1 MGESLQATLF
11 VAPKTLRDEKAFRAW
26 LRTEARLGPRSVGD
40 VVSRVKRAMG
50 YADLLAPVSDYE
62 LVFRLQESGAYRE
75 CSTSVRSQLKRA
87 AQLYREFRSVMA
99 RKP

>member
-1 MGESLQATLF
+1 MGQSPQAILF
-11 VAPKTLRDEKAFRAW
+11 VAPRTLRDEKEFRAW
-26 LRTEARLGPRSVGD
+26 LREKAQLEPRSVGD

-50 YADLLAPVSDYE
+50 YADLLAPTSDYE

-87 AQLYREFRSVMA
+87 AQLYREFRSLMA
-99 RKP
+99 RQQ